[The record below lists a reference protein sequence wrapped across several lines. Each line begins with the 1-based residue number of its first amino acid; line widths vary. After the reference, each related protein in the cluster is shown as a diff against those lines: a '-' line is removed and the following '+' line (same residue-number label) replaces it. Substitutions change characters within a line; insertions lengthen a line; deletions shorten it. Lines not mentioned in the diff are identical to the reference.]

1 MRFDL
6 DQLRQRSFEK
16 QDKIAADYDIAVPP
30 WCDSIR
36 HEHSLATAC

>member
-30 WCDSIR
+30 VV
-36 HEHSLATAC
+36 